1 MRNSRLFF
9 RARTG
14 ILALALLAASLVVIV
29 DKSVAGADKYVTGS
43 DQTNSNAKR
52 KKKPKKAVKPA
63 MNKPQHTTVAPGSW
77 GGNGIRL
84 VVEPHSTAIEYDC
97 AEGQITEVLMI
108 DQNGNFDA
116 KGVHTRQRGGPIL
129 KDDPQKGV
137 PARYTG
143 RISGNQMTLKVTLIE
158 NNTPIGDFNLE
169 LGKNVRLHKC
179 L

>member
-1 MRNSRLFF
+1 MHKSRLFYF
-9 RARTG
+9 ARVG
-14 ILALALLAASLVVIV
+14 ILASALLAASLIVIADTSTAGIGNY
-29 DKSVAGADKYVTGS
+29 DKGS
-43 DQTNSNAKR
+43 DQTNSNSKR
-52 KKKPKKAVKPA
+52 KKKIKKVVKPI
-63 MNKPQHTTVAPGSW
+63 MNKPQRTTVAPGSW

-84 VVEPHSTAIEYDC
+84 VVEPKSTAIEYDC
-97 AEGQITEVLMI
+97 AVGEITEILTI

-129 KDDPQKGV
+129 QDDPERGA

-158 NNTPIGDFNLE
+158 KDTPIGDFQLE